1 MLSLFLLT
9 LVLNLTQL
17 KIMPNLNEHL
27 KIGATTG
34 AIAGGILNGIKQ
46 FNQMQS
52 DPTKAFDFKE
62 LIGSVIAGAVAS
74 TLTCILPDI
83 LEPASHPNHRKFF
96 HSITAYGIVN
106 YFSYRVSNSEFSD
119 DEQNI
124 LQCALSGYA
133 SHLIADSRTPKGLK
147 II

>member
-62 LIGSVIAGAVAS
+62 LIGSAIAGSMIS
-74 TLTCILPDI
+74 TLTCMLPDI
-83 LEPASHPNHRKFF
+83 LEPATNPNHRQFF
-96 HSITAYGIVN
+96 HSITAYGTVIYLSHRVGKSQ
-106 YFSYRVSNSEFSD
+106 FSIE
-119 DEQNI
+119 EQNF
-124 LQCALSGYA
+124 LQCVLSGYA
-133 SHLIADSRTPKGLK
+133 SHLLADSQTPKGLN